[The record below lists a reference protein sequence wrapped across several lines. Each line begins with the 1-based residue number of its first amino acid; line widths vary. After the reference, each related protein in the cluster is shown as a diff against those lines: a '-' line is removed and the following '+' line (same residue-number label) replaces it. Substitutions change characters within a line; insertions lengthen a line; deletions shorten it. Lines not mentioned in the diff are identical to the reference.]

1 MPRIIP
7 AGEWQ
12 RIDRGIRQRVKA
24 LNAFLYDI
32 YHDQNILRAGLIPA
46 EQVLANEQYQPCM
59 QGINL
64 PNNTYAHITGVDM
77 VRNSDG
83 QYYVLEDNLRT
94 PPASPTCWKTAK

>member
-1 MPRIIP
+1 M
-7 AGEWQ
+7 
-12 RIDRGIRQRVKA
+12 KA

-32 YHDQNILRAGLIPA
+32 YHEQNILRAGLIPA

-77 VRNSDG
+77 VRNNDVSTTCW
-83 QYYVLEDNLRT
+83 RIICARR
-94 PPASPTCWKTAK
+94 PASPTCSKTVR